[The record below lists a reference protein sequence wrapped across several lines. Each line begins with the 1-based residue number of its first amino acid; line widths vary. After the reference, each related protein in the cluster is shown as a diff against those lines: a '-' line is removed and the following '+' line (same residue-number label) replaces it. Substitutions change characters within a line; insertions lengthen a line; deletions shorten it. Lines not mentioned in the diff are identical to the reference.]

1 MTLTVNTTSTVEYTW
16 LPLDQIDLSAKGR
29 PISATAVAALA
40 ESIKTIGLQSPLV
53 LVERYGN
60 HILIAGRHRLEALRA
75 LGEERAPCRI
85 VDFNDVEARLWTIS
99 ENLHRAELTVL
110 SRSEQ
115 IAEFAQLMKER
126 LARDGVAQLTPKPQ
140 GGRPEG
146 GDRLV
151 ARKLGIDR
159 RAIERSKAIASLPEE
174 VKAKAVDL
182 GLADNQSALMEA
194 AKAPT
199 PKAQAE
205 TIERRA
211 DPDRPV
217 QPVVRPLRNLDNLA
231 GGEFARWIKLTTPHK
246 RTHVIRVLRMAADIL
261 EDELQAAP
269 ASRSNDADAHAN

>member
-1 MTLTVNTTSTVEYTW
+1 LTVNDTRAAKDIW
-16 LPLDQIDLSAKGR
+16 LPLDQIDLSRKGR
-29 PISATAVAALA
+29 PYSDTDVAALA
-40 ESIKTIGLQSPLV
+40 ESIREIGLQVPLTII
-53 LVERYGN
+53 ERYGN
-60 HILIAGRHRLEALRA
+60 FILVAGRHRLEALRL
-75 LGEERAPCRI
+75 LGEESAPCRI
-85 VDFNDVEARLWTIS
+85 VDFNDVEARLWAIS
-99 ENLHRAELTVL
+99 ENLHRTELTVL
-110 SRSEQ
+110 ARSEQ
-115 IAEFAQLMKER
+115 IAEYAELTKDVQRAHPGGAQPHDTGKS
-126 LARDGVAQLTPKPQ
+126 A
-140 GGRPEG
+140 
-146 GDRLV
+146 V
-151 ARKLGIDR
+151 ARELGVTREEVR
-159 RAIERSKAIASLPEE
+159 RAQTIASLPVE